1 MTLLYVLHVFALMT
15 QSYAAS
21 SVIDDVRSMSPVLSY
36 IQSLP
41 PDEF

>member
-21 SVIDDVRSMSPVLSY
+21 SVTDDIRST
-36 IQSLP
+36 SLMLYSGVEAP
-41 PDEF
+41 A